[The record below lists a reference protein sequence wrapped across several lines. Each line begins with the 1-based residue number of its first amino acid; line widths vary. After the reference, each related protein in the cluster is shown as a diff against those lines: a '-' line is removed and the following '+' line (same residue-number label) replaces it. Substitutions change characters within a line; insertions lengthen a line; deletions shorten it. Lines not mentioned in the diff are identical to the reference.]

1 MIAKDRETPRRILMN
16 DRLVERLRPNHS
28 LWEVVKAD
36 LAKRKAGYRGELQL
50 DYYLGYISK

>member
-1 MIAKDRETPRRILMN
+1 MN